1 MTYDHLSP
9 RSRVVAGQGVAERI
23 AYLND
28 LPYFPVKPLDQ
39 VENWLK
45 DAISAHVGRP
55 LKPITFLLTP
65 SGMGAGTMINRV
77 QAAFPASPQQDQ
89 RIHCYPAV
97 VAHVPA
103 TASINEIGAEVCD
116 FVGAPSHCIGGTSPN
131 STGWLKLLDQ
141 IGTRMLILKDM
152 HALSCLS
159 KTDRGR
165 LLNFIRHA
173 TSRYEL
179 QVTLVGP
186 PDLHPLVMN
195 DPQLADRAQLIEVQ
209 PFKAS
214 DQALTSF
221 LEAFL
226 MWVPLRYTSDV
237 CDDHSLRKLLVR
249 RTNGTTRNMLDVL
262 TRLGAFAIYSAEERI
277 TYDLWRDYF
286 SRAEYD

>member
-39 VENWLK
+39 VETWLK

-65 SGMGAGTMINRV
+65 SGMGTGTMINRV
-77 QAAFPASPQQDQ
+77 Q
-89 RIHCYPAV
+89 
-97 VAHVPA
+97 
-103 TASINEIGAEVCD
+103 
-116 FVGAPSHCIGGTSPN
+116 
-131 STGWLKLLDQ
+131 
-141 IGTRMLILKDM
+141 
-152 HALSCLS
+152 
-159 KTDRGR
+159 
-165 LLNFIRHA
+165 
-173 TSRYEL
+173 
-179 QVTLVGP
+179 
-186 PDLHPLVMN
+186 
-195 DPQLADRAQLIEVQ
+195 

-214 DQALTSF
+214 DSALTSF

-226 MWVPLRYTSDV
+226 KWCPLRHTSDL
-237 CDDHSLRKLLVR
+237 CDDHSLRKVLVR